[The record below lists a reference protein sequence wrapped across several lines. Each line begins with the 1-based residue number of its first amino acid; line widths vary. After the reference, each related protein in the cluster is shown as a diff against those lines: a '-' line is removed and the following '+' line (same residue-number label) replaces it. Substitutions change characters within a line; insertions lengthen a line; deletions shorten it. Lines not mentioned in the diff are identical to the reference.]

1 MSVYLKRLGQF
12 KARRIEPGLVPV
24 AYGIPAKHADIL
36 PRLSQLGLD
45 AECAKRCIAIAKRH
59 RVGTIRGYGNA
70 IVPQVAAQFLRVLLE
85 EFPT

>member
-36 PRLSQLGLD
+36 PRPSQLGLD
-45 AECAKRCIAIAKRH
+45 A
-59 RVGTIRGYGNA
+59 
-70 IVPQVAAQFLRVLLE
+70 QVAAQFLRVLLE